1 MKFSNQDIGLL
12 IFYGV
17 GFLMV
22 IAVGI
27 TLLLGKKAKSK

>member
-1 MKFSNQDIGLL
+1 MTFSNQDIGLMV
-12 IFYGV
+12 FYGV

-27 TLLLGKKAKSK
+27 TILLTKRGKK